1 MSKDIQQL
9 KQSKIL
15 VIGDSCT
22 DVYSY
27 GSCERISPEAPVPIL
42 KVTKTES
49 RPGMAL
55 NVKEGL
61 ERLGN
66 SVDMLTN
73 SEKITKE
80 RFVCEKN
87 MQHVL
92 RVDRGENNLV
102 TPMDLNVLNIQKYD
116 CVVISDYNKGFL
128 PEDVCRALVEK
139 CTQGKKVVFVD
150 SKKNDISCF
159 EGCFIK
165 INQLEYENIK
175 RTPLKS
181 ELVVTLGS
189 MGAMH
194 NDIVYPTKKTEV
206 FDVCGAG
213 DSFLSGFV
221 TKYLSCYSIP
231 ESIRYANKVASIS
244 VQNFGNYAPH
254 LSEIG

>member
-1 MSKDIQQL
+1 
-9 KQSKIL
+9 
-15 VIGDSCT
+15 
-22 DVYSY
+22 
-27 GSCERISPEAPVPIL
+27 
-42 KVTKTES
+42 
-49 RPGMAL
+49 MAL

-102 TPMDLNVLNIQKYD
+102 KPIDLSVLSVENYD
-116 CVVISDYNKGFL
+116 CIVISDYNKGFL
-128 PEDVCRALVEK
+128 PEDVCYMLVKECIK
-139 CTQGKKVVFVD
+139 NKKIVFVD
-150 SKKNDISCF
+150 SKKNDVSSF
-159 EGCFIK
+159 DGCFIK
-165 INQLEYENIK
+165 INQFEYENLK
-175 RTPLKS
+175 KTPLKS
-181 ELVVTLGS
+181 ELIVTLGS

-194 NDIVYPTKKTEV
+194 NDVVYPTKKTEV

-221 TKYLSCYSIP
+221 TKYMSCYSIP
-231 ESIRYANKVASIS
+231 ESIRYANKVATIS
-244 VQNFGNYAPH
+244 VQNFGNYAPS
-254 LSEIG
+254 LNEVK

>member
-1 MSKDIQQL
+1 MSKGIQQL

-102 TPMDLNVLNIQKYD
+102 KPIDLSVLSVENYD
-116 CVVISDYNKGFL
+116 CIVISDYNKGFL
-128 PEDVCRALVEK
+128 PEDVCYMLVKE
-139 CTQGKKVVFVD
+139 CI
-150 SKKNDISCF
+150 KNNVGDCDI
-159 EGCFIK
+159 
-165 INQLEYENIK
+165 
-175 RTPLKS
+175 
-181 ELVVTLGS
+181 
-189 MGAMH
+189 
-194 NDIVYPTKKTEV
+194 
-206 FDVCGAG
+206 
-213 DSFLSGFV
+213 
-221 TKYLSCYSIP
+221 
-231 ESIRYANKVASIS
+231 
-244 VQNFGNYAPH
+244 
-254 LSEIG
+254 